1 MKNYVCAAMGLFF
14 AAVTVLSGCNG
25 TPIDSNGVV
34 VHNSAQASIF
44 GFDLLDEDNKSVKAG
59 NVIWDTVNGRS
70 DIYIKVYAR
79 ADLTKLI
86 PSSKRSAYT
95 MVLPEMGVVTDF
107 SDLANPRVY
116 SVISGNRKVKR
127 DYTIRLSVQ
136 E

>member
-1 MKNYVCAAMGLFF
+1 MKKYVSAAMGLLFT
-14 AAVTVLSGCNG
+14 AVAVLSGCNG

-34 VHNSAQASIF
+34 VHDSAQASMF
-44 GFDLLDEDNKSVKAG
+44 GFDLLNEDSKSVKAE
-59 NVIWDTVNGRS
+59 NVIWDTIDGRG
-70 DIYIKVYAR
+70 DIYIKVYAT

-86 PSSKRSAYT
+86 PSGKRSAYT

-127 DYTIRLSVQ
+127 NYTIHVSVK